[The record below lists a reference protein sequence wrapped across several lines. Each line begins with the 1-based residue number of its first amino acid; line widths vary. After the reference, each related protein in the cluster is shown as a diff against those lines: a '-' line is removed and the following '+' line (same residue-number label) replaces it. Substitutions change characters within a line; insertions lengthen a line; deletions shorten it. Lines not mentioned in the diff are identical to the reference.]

1 MRGICHDGEQIVI
14 AKAINMKTFGFSARS
29 KRAHS
34 SHVKQLPVHRADPRC
49 RTSAAKTVR

>member
-14 AKAINMKTFGFSARS
+14 AKAINLKTFGFSVRS